1 MVSLQ
6 KAFLN
11 PYFWGGYVRGCLVDQ
26 SWLWYPLGFHY
37 SQVQK
42 REAELVQL
50 RQALQ
55 EAENW
60 LPRRIDRNNTK
71 RARISYGESRFKDN
85 TWTSSPWYHRLLFRW
100 FACWKC
106 HHFPRGFKR
115 SVSIGMRESVR
126 CSTVWLCRLCSW
138 AFQAGVHD
146 VHDFKTVSNSSNRN
160 QILTITISILVYT

>member
-1 MVSLQ
+1 MLSLK

-37 SQVQK
+37 SQYSQVQK

-60 LPRRIDRNNTK
+60 VPRRIDRNNTK
-71 RARISYGESRFKDN
+71 RAGFSYGESRFKDN
-85 TWTSSPWYHRLLFRW
+85 TWTSSPWYHRLLFRS

-115 SVSIGMRESVR
+115 SASIGMRERPLQHSV
-126 CSTVWLCRLCSW
+126 TVQTLFLSLPGRRSWCSW
-138 AFQAGVHD
+138 F
-146 VHDFKTVSNSSNRN
+146 
-160 QILTITISILVYT
+160 